1 MKRQIKETGI
11 DYKKYCCLE
20 MSYNLIEDKKSKNN
34 KNINYDSIITHT
46 SKRKKFGIPIHD
58 GGSSF
63 LKINFCPWC
72 GENLIAV

>member
-1 MKRQIKETGI
+1 
-11 DYKKYCCLE
+11 

-63 LKINFCPWC
+63 LKINFCPW
-72 GENLIAV
+72 